1 MSSSLQKNST
11 TADDIRSEKQKL
23 RKEIRAKVR
32 LLPVDELKR
41 QSEMVW
47 DNLVRLDEY
56 KSAKTVGLFLS
67 MPANEID
74 TRGILKKSIEED
86 GKVVYVP
93 RVGLDFEHCDMEM
106 IQLKLSEGSRV
117 GSTDEIWNVWPK
129 NKWGIPEPPICTS
142 SESIVA
148 KTNDI
153 DLLIVPGVCFDATGA
168 RLGQGKGYYDR
179 FIAKIRSNNDHA
191 DNTHRPTP
199 RLVAALLEERR
210 IPTSRHDFPME
221 KICSPEKVVTIEF

>member
-1 MSSSLQKNST
+1 MSSSLQKHST

-93 RVGLDFEHCDMEM
+93 RVGLDFEHCDMGTF
-106 IQLKLSEGSRV
+106 LV
-117 GSTDEIWNVWPK
+117 F
-129 NKWGIPEPPICTS
+129 S
-142 SESIVA
+142 S
-148 KTNDI
+148 K
-153 DLLIVPGVCFDATGA
+153 
-168 RLGQGKGYYDR
+168 
-179 FIAKIRSNNDHA
+179 
-191 DNTHRPTP
+191 
-199 RLVAALLEERR
+199 
-210 IPTSRHDFPME
+210 
-221 KICSPEKVVTIEF
+221 